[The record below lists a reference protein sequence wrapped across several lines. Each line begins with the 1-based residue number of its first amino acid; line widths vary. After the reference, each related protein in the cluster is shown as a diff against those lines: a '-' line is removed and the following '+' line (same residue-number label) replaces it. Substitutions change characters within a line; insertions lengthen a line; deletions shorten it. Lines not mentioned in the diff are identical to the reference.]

1 MTSAIDLA
9 GFRAHFPSTASLVYL
24 NSGSYGLL
32 GLSVRA
38 AMERYLDDRM
48 RQGADWYGWCAL
60 EDEVRERVA
69 RLLGAQSHEVA
80 VTGSASAGLN
90 ALASGIDLAK
100 RPRILVSNYEFPTSA
115 QIWHAQEK
123 RGAEVIHMA
132 EADDRIIPVEHFR
145 AAIDER
151 TAVVALSHV
160 CYRHGGKLSADTI
173 RAVAAI
179 AREHGAVTVLDCFQ
193 SVGTERIDVNSLG
206 VDVCVGGMLKYLLG
220 SAGSGFLWVRET
232 LARTLQPTTSGWFA
246 QADTHAMD
254 IFAHDPS
261 RDARRFQGGTPPVPS
276 LYTAK
281 AGLDLIL
288 GLGVDVIER
297 RVRGLTR
304 FALERLTE
312 AGIAFATP
320 DDDNLRGPMIAVPST
335 DEERLVALLMDQ
347 RIVTSSR
354 DGNIRAG
361 FHAYNDESDVVRF
374 VEALARSELCLRN
387 SAAARSE
394 VGN

>member
-1 MTSAIDLA
+1 MTFAIELA
-9 GFRAHFPSTASLVYL
+9 DFRAHFPSTASLVYL

-48 RQGADWYGWCAL
+48 AQGADWYGWCVL
-60 EDEVRERVA
+60 EDAVRDRVA
-69 RLLGAQSHEVA
+69 RLLGARPGEVA

-90 ALASGIDLAK
+90 ALASAIDPAK

-123 RGAEVIHMA
+123 RGAEVVHIA
-132 EADDRIIPVEHFR
+132 EADDRTIPVEHFR

-160 CYRHGGKLSADTI
+160 CYRHGGKLPADTI

-179 AREHGAVTVLDCFQ
+179 ARDHGAITVLDCFQ

-220 SAGSGFLWVRET
+220 SAGSGFLWVREE
-232 LARTLQPTTSGWFA
+232 LASTLQPTTSGWFA

-276 LYTAK
+276 LYAAK

-288 GLGVDVIER
+288 GLGVDTIEQ
-297 RVRGLTR
+297 RVRALTR
-304 FALERLTE
+304 FALDRLGE
-312 AGIAFATP
+312 AGIRFMTP
-320 DDDNLRGPMIAVPST
+320 DDDRLRGPMIAVPSS
-335 DEERLVALLMDQ
+335 DDDRLVALLMDQ
-347 RIVTSSR
+347 GIVTSSR
-354 DGNIRAG
+354 DGNVRAG
-361 FHAYNDESDVVRF
+361 FHAYNDENDVERF
-374 VEALARSELCLRN
+374 VSALARSKLCPGYPTRG
-387 SAAARSE
+387 RSQA
-394 VGN
+394 GR